1 MRVIELTDDPNV
13 TPRELTDLVQADSG
27 LSSKILRTV
36 NSAFYGLATP
46 VASIKRAQI
55 LLGLNAIKTLTL
67 GFSLVQSIRGS
78 GGEADGF
85 DYTTF
90 WRRSLHAATC
100 AKAVATRTG
109 AMEPEEALLGGLL
122 QDVGMVV
129 LHRTLGETYDRVVR
143 DAGGR
148 HRELTRL
155 ELLELD
161 LTHAVVGATLAE
173 RWRFPSSLITP
184 IRHHEKPTAAP
195 QAQRDAAKCVG
206 LASLGASALTEAD
219 SIPELRRYLSS
230 ARSWLSLDER
240 EAEAALEE
248 AAAGAREFGKLLD
261 VDAGAPVNTQTI
273 LESAKEKLVNLS
285 AGPQVEDAVRRLRD
299 ERSLDSITGALSKT
313 GLTERLGEAFERARD
328 SEGAVSLAMI
338 DVADLRAVNERHGR
352 ETGDALLRDVASRL
366 ADFFEPMGGD
376 VARAGGE
383 TFAVLLPG
391 VDHAGAARACR
402 RLCASLE
409 ARPFGAG
416 TRQEVPLSPRVGL
429 TTLEPENAR
438 AFATAEMLVSASE
451 RALTAARGAE
461 GAAVRAFVPQSV
473 AA

>member
-1 MRVIELTDDPNV
+1 LNHQLLHDALSSTKLPTPPAIAMRVIELTDDPNV

-313 GLTERLGEAFERARD
+313 GLTERLRGGVGRGRQIHRPSRGRGPPGIGAGLPTPHAKLAGLDRLVAVFARLQTPVSFD
-328 SEGAVSLAMI
+328 SLDDEPVDLVFLLLAPI
-338 DVADLRAVNERHGR
+338 DAAAEHLK
-352 ETGDALLRDVASRL
+352 ALAQ
-366 ADFFEPMGGD
+366 
-376 VARAGGE
+376 VARIFRDDE
-383 TFAVLLPG
+383 
-391 VDHAGAARACR
+391 
-402 RLCASLE
+402 LCAAL
-409 ARPFGAG
+409 R
-416 TRQEVPLSPRVGL
+416 
-429 TTLEPENAR
+429 R
-438 AFATAEMLVSASE
+438 AAN
-451 RALTAARGAE
+451 
-461 GAAVRAFVPQSV
+461 PSV
-473 AA
+473 AFDLLTGRREPRAA